1 MTKRSILAATGLG
14 RLLTALL
21 LLLPLLLAAEVSQA
35 AENAQVGAPAEGGKQ
50 AGAPAPG
57 GGQAGAQ
64 AEHQLYKAPGAASPT
79 SKEQVNIYRT
89 EDGPITGR
97 VSIPDPKLAVL
108 VQPAGRDWREFRTL
122 ILRIVGGVFIV
133 GTVLALAAFLLF
145 KGRVRIRGG
154 RSGRTVPRF
163 NALERGN
170 HWLTAT
176 SFIVLAISGL
186 VVTFGRP
193 LLLPL
198 IGHESLTALSQA
210 AKYGH
215 NFFSV
220 PFVIGIAVM
229 FLLWAWDNLP
239 ERADWA
245 WIKTAGGLLGGDE
258 AHHPEV
264 GRFNAGQKMLFWFII
279 LGGAVLSVSG
289 YLLMAPFA
297 VTGIGGMQI
306 FHIAHALIGAVL
318 ITGIIAHIYIGSVGM
333 EGAFSA
339 MGSGRVDENWAYEHH
354 GRWYEEMRD
363 RGLVSPGDG
372 RATAGRLP
380 AE

>member
-1 MTKRSILAATGLG
+1 S
-14 RLLTALL
+14 LL
-21 LLLPLLLAAEVSQA
+21 LVAGTSQA
-35 AENAQVGAPAEGGKQ
+35 AENAQVGAPREGGAA
-50 AGAPAPG
+50 AGAPAQG
-57 GGQAGAQ
+57 GGQVGAQ
-64 AEHQLYKAPGAASPT
+64 SESQLYKAPGAASPT
-79 SKEQVNIYRT
+79 SKEQVTIYRT

-97 VSIPDPKLAVL
+97 ISIPDPKLAVL
-108 VQPAGRDWREFRTL
+108 VQPAGRDWREFRVL
-122 ILRIVGGVFIV
+122 ILRIVGGVFIL
-133 GTVLALAAFLLF
+133 GMILALAAFLLF
-145 KGRVRIRGG
+145 KGRVRVRAGL
-154 RSGRTVPRF
+154 SGRTVPRF

-170 HWLTAT
+170 HWLTAV

-198 IGHESLTALSQA
+198 IGHEALTTLSQA

-229 FLLWAWDNLP
+229 FLLWAWGNLP
-239 ERADWA
+239 ERSDWA

-279 LGGAVLSVSG
+279 FGGAALAVSG

-333 EGAFSA
+333 EGAFDA
-339 MGSGRVDENWAYEHH
+339 MGKGRVDENWAYEHH
-354 GRWYEEMRD
+354 GRWLAELRD
-363 RGLVSPGDG
+363 RGVVPTEEG
-372 RATAGRLP
+372 RRTAGQLP

>member
-1 MTKRSILAATGLG
+1 MTKRGTLLA
-14 RLLTALL
+14 ALL
-21 LLLPLLLAAEVSQA
+21 LLPALLLGAASSLA
-35 AENAQVGAPAEGGKQ
+35 AENAQVGAPLEGGAS

-57 GGQAGAQ
+57 GGQAGARS
-64 AEHQLYKAPGAASPT
+64 EHQLYKAPGAASPT
-79 SKEQVNIYRT
+79 SKEQVDIYRA

-122 ILRIVGGVFIV
+122 ILTIVGGVFIL
-133 GTVLALAAFLLF
+133 GMVLALALFLAF
-145 KGRVRIRGG
+145 KGRVRIRAG

-186 VVTFGRP
+186 VVTFGRQ
-193 LLLPL
+193 LILPL
-198 IGHESLTALSQA
+198 VGHEAFTAVSQA

-220 PFVIGIAVM
+220 PFVVGIVVM
-229 FLLWAWDNLP
+229 FLLWAWGNLP
-239 ERADWA
+239 ERADWH
-245 WIKTAGGLLGGDE
+245 WVRTAGGLLGGDE

-264 GRFNAGQKMLFWFII
+264 GRFNAGQKMLFWFIVF
-279 LGGAVLSVSG
+279 GGAALAVSG

-306 FHIAHALIGAVL
+306 FHVAHALIGAVM

-333 EGAFSA
+333 EGAFEA
-339 MGSGRVDENWAYEHH
+339 MGRGRVDENWAYEHH
-354 GRWYEEMRD
+354 GRWLAEMREK
-363 RGLVSPGDG
+363 GLVEPDA
-372 RATAGRLP
+372 RARVLDAAAERALP